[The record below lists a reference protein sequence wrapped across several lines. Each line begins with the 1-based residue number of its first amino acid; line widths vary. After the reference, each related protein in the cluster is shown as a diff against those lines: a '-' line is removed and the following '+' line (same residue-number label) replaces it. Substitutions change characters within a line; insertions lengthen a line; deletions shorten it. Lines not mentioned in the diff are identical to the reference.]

1 MNHIRGM
8 TMVTTDDGYSIMQ
21 SNNRITIYVP
31 QTWTTIETTAADV
44 YSRTPYL
51 TVSQEAALLA
61 IVRAF
66 FKGDEE

>member
-1 MNHIRGM
+1 
-8 TMVTTDDGYSIMQ
+8 MVTTDDGYSIMQ

>member
-1 MNHIRGM
+1 
-8 TMVTTDDGYSIMQ
+8 MVTTDDGYSIMQ
-21 SNNRITIYVP
+21 SNNRIMIYIP
-31 QTWTTIETTAADV
+31 QTWVTLETTATDV

-66 FKGDEE
+66 FNGDEE

>member
-1 MNHIRGM
+1 
-8 TMVTTDDGYSIMQ
+8 MVTTDDGYSIMQ
-21 SNNRITIYVP
+21 RRNRITIYVP

-66 FKGDEE
+66 FKEKEE

>member
-1 MNHIRGM
+1 M

>member
-1 MNHIRGM
+1 
-8 TMVTTDDGYSIMQ
+8 MVTTDDGYSIMQ
-21 SNNRITIYVP
+21 RKNSITIYVP

-66 FKGDEE
+66 LRGMRNDRH